1 MPEVALTDIF
11 TQHDGAH
18 DSGETFAPVKKVTE
32 TVGDDQEPDLPDVR
46 PVQVAF
52 DYDDRDDIE
61 PASASEAEPEKP
73 KSEVL
78 SEIRRH
84 IEQSSFDEGDD
95 NEP

>member
-1 MPEVALTDIF
+1 MP
-11 TQHDGAH
+11 G
-18 DSGETFAPVKKVTE
+18 
-32 TVGDDQEPDLPDVR
+32 VR

-52 DYDDRDDIE
+52 DYDERDDIE
-61 PASASEAEPEKP
+61 PVSASEAEPEKP